1 MSLRYIG
8 RLWLSQNTG
17 KVSKVIINY
26 KGNYKVIHGLSAG
39 VGKAE
44 IQPSGRSV
52 NCDTWAMSTGREWL

>member
-1 MSLRYIG
+1 MCPCDVLVDFG
-8 RLWLSQNTG
+8 CHKMLGKLARL
-17 KVSKVIINY
+17 

-52 NCDTWAMSTGREWL
+52 HCDTWAMCWS